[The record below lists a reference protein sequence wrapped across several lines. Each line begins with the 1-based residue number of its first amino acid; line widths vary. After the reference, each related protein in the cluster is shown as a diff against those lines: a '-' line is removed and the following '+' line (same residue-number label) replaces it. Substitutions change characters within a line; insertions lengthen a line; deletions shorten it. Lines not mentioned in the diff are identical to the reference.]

1 MTPVLRIWLKTAVS
15 VLHRKYFDGWCWG
28 SGDGPAEV
36 WPASLDKNGK
46 TKLLPWNPL
55 GKNEWLDE
63 IDFEVDL
70 NQPQSWV

>member
-1 MTPVLRIWLKTAVS
+1 MGGV
-15 VLHRKYFDGWCWG
+15 
-28 SGDGPAEV
+28 GDGPAEV

-55 GKNEWLDE
+55 GENKWLDE

-70 NQPQSWV
+70 NQPQSWD